1 MPLRP
6 VTSVRRL
13 GSPVAKAAF
22 QVSSLHPFGAEIIG
36 ADLGGSLSASSD
48 LAQNLRRELD
58 AHGLLVVRGQ
68 EFRPDDHLAVS
79 SIFGEIF
86 PLPPRYQHERS
97 PHPTRILRMSN
108 DVSEGFQGVGTT
120 GWHVDGTSYKT
131 PFCAAVMHMDRVP
144 RGAAPTLFLPLAPLA
159 RHIRAARPEW
169 ERLWLRCS
177 SSDDAILHPLL
188 FAHPRTGAPSVTLGK
203 TYGSVWRGGGPER
216 AADADETAATVADLR
231 TLVDDFVASAAQPV
245 YRHDWREGDVVLV
258 DNLATA
264 HLAPPETQ
272 KPPDE
277 IGLRVLHRVVV
288 AGTAALAPFFTS
300 ESS

>member
-36 ADLGGSLSASSD
+36 ADLSLSASSD
-48 LAQNLRRELD
+48 VRRELD
-58 AHGLLVVRGQ
+58 AHGLLVVRDQ
-68 EFRPDDHLAVS
+68 KFSPDDHLAVS
-79 SIFGEIF
+79 SMFGEIF
-86 PLPPRYQHERS
+86 PLPPRYQHEQS

-108 DVSEGFQGVGTT
+108 DVAEGFQGVGTT
-120 GWHVDGTSYKT
+120 GWHVDGTSYAT

-159 RHIRAARPEW
+159 RHLRAARPEW

-216 AADADETAATVADLR
+216 AADADETAATVAALR
-231 TLVDDFVASAAQPV
+231 TLVDGFVASAAQPV

-288 AGTAALAPFFTS
+288 AGTAALAPFFNS
-300 ESS
+300 ENLVS

>member
-22 QVSSLHPFGAEIIG
+22 QVSSLQPFGAEIVG
-36 ADLGGSLSASSD
+36 ADLSD
-48 LAQNLRRELD
+48 VDADNLRRELD
-58 AHGLLVVRGQ
+58 AHGLLVVRDQ
-68 EFRPDDHLAVS
+68 KFLPDDHLAVS

-108 DVSEGFQGVGTT
+108 DVSEGYQGVGTT
-120 GWHVDGTSYKT
+120 GWHVDGTSYST

-177 SSDDAILHPLL
+177 GSDDAILHPLL

-264 HLAPPETQ
+264 HLAPPDTQ
-272 KPPDE
+272 KPVSE

-288 AGTAALAPFFTS
+288 AGTAALAPFFAS